1 MLKNEKGFSLIVL
14 VLTIIIMLIIIAITM
29 DPGTEVIDEA
39 DKSKQAVE
47 ATQDDQK
54 IKEIITYE
62 LGGTTELIDPN
73 IDFMRLPLSNDIQV
87 KYQDITYGT
96 GYVLYL
102 SDKDLEKVSTKTA
115 TTNYYQSF
123 KDLTESYLV
132 DTNTG
137 NYIRLDTNHW
147 SFVN

>member
-1 MLKNEKGFSLIVL
+1 MKNEKGFSLIVL
-14 VLTIIIMLIIIAITM
+14 VLTIIIMIIIIAITM
-29 DPGTEVIDEA
+29 DPSTEVIDEA

-47 ATQDDQK
+47 AAQDDQK

-62 LGGTTELIDPN
+62 IGGTTELIDPN

-87 KYQDITYGT
+87 KYQDITYGV

-102 SDKDLEKVSTKTA
+102 SDKDLEKVSIKTA
-115 TTNYYQSF
+115 TTNYYQPF
-123 KDLTESYLV
+123 KDLTESYVV

-137 NYIRLDTNHW
+137 SYIRLDTNDW
-147 SFVN
+147 AFVN